1 MAEAFGWFGFSI
13 LEEMD
18 MEERVEKLEREV
30 ERLQERVR
38 LLEKVV
44 DTIRVVLIEHVEWEL
59 EEYERKIQGS

>member
-18 MEERVEKLEREV
+18 MEERIEKLEREV
-30 ERLQERVR
+30 EHLRERVR
-38 LLEKVV
+38 QLEKVV
-44 DTIRVVLIEHVEWEL
+44 DTIRVVLSEHIEWEL